1 MQRYIERGYDL
12 FTRRCAEGRH
22 MSQDSIKAIAEGRVW
37 DGATAQQIG
46 LVDRLGSLHTAI
58 TGMAADLGLKSYLA
72 EVSGIDSETLELYRH
87 LHQIKNAPRVQ
98 SRMETIVIK

>member
-1 MQRYIERGYDL
+1 MED
-12 FTRRCAEGRH
+12 
-22 MSQDSIKAIAEGRVW
+22 
-37 DGATAQQIG
+37 
-46 LVDRLGSLHTAI
+46 
-58 TGMAADLGLKSYLA
+58 LA

>member
-1 MQRYIERGYDL
+1 VATYPK
-12 FTRRCAEGRH
+12 T
-22 MSQDSIKAIAEGRVW
+22 DSKWWEELLEME
-37 DGATAQQIG
+37 D
-46 LVDRLGSLHTAI
+46 
-58 TGMAADLGLKSYLA
+58 LA